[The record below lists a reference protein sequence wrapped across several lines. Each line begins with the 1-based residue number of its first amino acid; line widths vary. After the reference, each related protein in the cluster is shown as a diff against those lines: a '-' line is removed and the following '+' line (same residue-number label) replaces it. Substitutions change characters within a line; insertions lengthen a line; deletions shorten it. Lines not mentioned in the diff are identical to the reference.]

1 MNLEQYV
8 KAKHGNDPHWFV
20 EEISTVAN
28 QQRLMNV
35 ETKKDYLM
43 GEHKI
48 KDLPSYM
55 YNGKSITP
63 RKIVLQQARMILNF
77 HTQFLL
83 KNDVQLTGNEKM
95 IDELGK
101 VNKLGKYNAKNLKIL
116 SNLLKF
122 GSCAEYIYV
131 NKKGYIDSKI
141 IPADEGTPVFNHFN
155 EMIAFVQSYV
165 FDGISYYVLYE
176 DDVVKE
182 FNNEGGEMKLT
193 SQYHNL
199 SGLPV
204 YYHTHNEYSEVEGS
218 SVLDDFIGILD
229 NMELL
234 LSKTVD
240 SHYSYITGIPVLVG
254 QRITSEGIPKE
265 IVGGGLV
272 LEDGASFS
280 FQSNDLDIKAF
291 SALYDQ
297 LNQNLLDIASVPAI
311 SVNGSE
317 VSNLSE
323 VSIKMLFS
331 LADIKASENEGY
343 MREGLMERY
352 DKIRNLLSYRGVT
365 ISDDDYASL
374 DLLFTYNRPSNESER
389 VKDLKELRAMNAISM
404 ESLLEHSP
412 YSTDPMMEMERIKAE
427 EASKPVVVV
436 PVDKQADKQVKGK
449 FVNEDEEEESN
460 ALVE

>member
-8 KAKHGNDPHWFV
+8 KVKHKNDEYWFI
-20 EEISTVAN
+20 EEINTVQN

-43 GEHKI
+43 GDHKI
-48 KDLPSYM
+48 KNLPSFM
-55 YNGKSITP
+55 YNGEVVTP
-63 RKIVLQQARMILNF
+63 RKIVLQTAKTLLQF

-95 IDELGK
+95 IDELSK

-122 GSCAEYIYV
+122 GSCAEYVYV

-141 IPADEGTPVFNHFN
+141 IPADEGTPIYNHHN
-155 EMIAFVQSYV
+155 DMIAFVQSYV
-165 FDGISYYVLYE
+165 FDGISYYTVYE
-176 DDVVKE
+176 EDVVKE
-182 FNNEGGEMKLT
+182 FDNEGGKIRLI
-193 SQYHNL
+193 SQFANL
-199 SGLPV
+199 SGLPIH
-204 YYHTHNEYSEVEGS
+204 YHTHNEYSEIEGY

-234 LSKTVD
+234 LSKTTD
-240 SHYSYITGIPVLVG
+240 ATYTHFQGIPVITG
-254 QRITSEGIPKE
+254 QRLTTGGIPKE
-265 IVGGGLV
+265 IVSGGLV
-272 LEDGASFS
+272 LDDGANFE
-280 FQSNDLDIKAF
+280 FKSNDLDIKAF
-291 SALYDQ
+291 ESLYNTLTQ
-297 LNQNLLDIASVPAI
+297 SLLDISSTPSV
-311 SVNGSE
+311 SMNKSD

-331 LADIKASENEGY
+331 LAEVKASENESY

-352 DKIRNLLSYRGVT
+352 DKVRKLLSYRGVT
-365 ISDDDYASL
+365 VSDDEYASL

-404 ESLLEHSP
+404 ESMLEHSP
-412 YSTDPMMEMERIKAE
+412 YTTDVTQEMERIKAE
-427 EASKPVVVV
+427 EASKPLAVDVV
-436 PVDKQADKQVKGK
+436 KQV
-449 FVNEDEEEESN
+449 NEVKEVEEDNVN
-460 ALVE
+460 ALV